1 MATVHVIATGGTI
14 AGTTSETGTV
24 PTESGRDLLEAYP
37 ESVERIDVDIELE
50 QLTQTPSSEL
60 AFDHLVELAARV
72 RAVASDVDG
81 VVILHGTDTIEET
94 AYYLDLVL
102 DVNSPVVCTG
112 AQRPHDAI
120 SPDGPA
126 NVRGAL
132 AAASHEHVRSGSYVF
147 FNDRLHAARP
157 VTKRHSSNL
166 AAYDSGNYGPVAE
179 RTPEGLWFY
188 RRPESLSTMIPVR
201 DVTATV
207 EIVATSTD
215 TTGSQI
221 VAAVDRGVDGL
232 VVDGLGLGN
241 VPGAVADAIRTAVG
255 DGVDVVITTRCR
267 DGVVSPVYGA
277 DGGAA
282 VLEEAGAMFASNL
295 SAQKAR
301 IKLLA
306 ALSTR
311 PDRPIRPLFDAA
323 RYDGHG
329 YVRSTTGCGDTC

>member
-14 AGTTSETGTV
+14 AGTTSDTGTV

-37 ESVERIDVDIELE
+37 ESVEHVDIELE

-60 AFDHLVELAARV
+60 ALDDLVDLAARV
-72 RAVASDVDG
+72 RAVAADVDG
-81 VVILHGTDTIEET
+81 VVVLHGTDTIEET

-132 AAASHEHVRSGSYVF
+132 DAASHEHVRSGSYVF
-147 FNDRLHAARP
+147 FNDRLHAARA

-166 AAYDSGNYGPVAE
+166 AAYGSGNYGPVAE

-188 RRPESLSTMIPVR
+188 RHPDSLSTMIPVR

-221 VAAVDRGVDGL
+221 IDAVDRGVDGL

-255 DGVDVVITTRCR
+255 DGIDVVITTRCR

-311 PDRPIRPLFDAA
+311 SDRPIRPLFDAA
-323 RYDGHG
+323 LFDGHG
-329 YVRSTTGCGDTC
+329 YVRSTTGWEDAH